1 MAEKKEVLDRR
12 RTELSGKTVEEI
24 RKRRGRSGGSP
35 VNIYHKMLLLGTIL
49 SALLVIG
56 ISPKLAIWA
65 IGGGLILGIS
75 LFLWSKG
82 RRPKKNEEQQQVKEL
97 DVTDEVPPLTLEEIP
112 AQEVEAEP
120 AEEMTQPEEISLR
133 DKQEEEEKIV
143 EVQEI
148 FADEREPKPA
158 IEAVPAG
165 TEDTLEERMQR
176 LEARVLDLEVKL
188 VQVEKLAGLQ
198 VVLPKPGEEVDLQ
211 AAFSNWEE
219 KEGVKT
225 A

>member
-1 MAEKKEVLDRR
+1 M
-12 RTELSGKTVEEI
+12 SGKTVEEI
-24 RKRRGRSGGSP
+24 MKRRGRLGGSP
-35 VNIYHKMLLLGTIL
+35 VNLYHKMLLLGTIL

-65 IGGGLILGIS
+65 IGGALILGTS
-75 LFLWSKG
+75 LFLWSKC
-82 RRPKKNEEQQQVKEL
+82 RRPKKKPEQQEVKEL
-97 DVTDEVPPLTLEEIP
+97 DSAQALPPLTLEKTPTQDFEADSSEEEIP
-112 AQEVEAEP
+112 QA
-120 AEEMTQPEEISLR
+120 PEEIALPE
-133 DKQEEEEKIV
+133 KQEEEEKIV
-143 EVQEI
+143 DVQEI
-148 FADEREPKPA
+148 FTDGKEGIARIA
-158 IEAVPAG
+158 AVPAG

-188 VQVEKLAGLQ
+188 GQLEKLSGLQ

-211 AAFSNWEE
+211 AAFSNWGE